1 MKVNLKSQRLNLI
14 LLLVL
19 LCIFIIVSS
28 AGIDKSIFL
37 GINSFKFQS
46 DSFIWSNLTFL
57 GDTLPVC
64 AIMILFLRK
73 MPDLVWSGIISTII
87 ATLIVNVLKH
97 YLDVPRPLSV
107 IDKDLINIIGPA
119 LYAHS
124 FPSGHT
130 VTIFTF
136 AGLLIYRYRSVFFRI
151 AIIILAILVGISRI
165 AVGAHWP
172 TDVISGAAIGILCSM
187 TGVFIVTMPGWKSNR
202 NGQVILG
209 GLLILTNMYLLLIY
223 NCGYGQAIYFQRF
236 FALTVLV
243 AGSREYY
250 LLLRGSGS

>member
-1 MKVNLKSQRLNLI
+1 MVRYNINNNCNSYSQ
-14 LLLVL
+14 
-19 LCIFIIVSS
+19 C
-28 AGIDKSIFL
+28 
-37 GINSFKFQS
+37 
-46 DSFIWSNLTFL
+46 TE
-57 GDTLPVC
+57 TLSRC
-64 AIMILFLRK
+64 AKASL
-73 MPDLVWSGIISTII
+73 
-87 ATLIVNVLKH
+87 A
-97 YLDVPRPLSV
+97 

-172 TDVISGAAIGILCSM
+172 TDVIAGAAIGILCSM
-187 TGVFIVTMPGWKSNR
+187 AGVFIVTMPGWKSNR

-250 LLLRGSGS
+250 LLPEPGTLHHAPQSQSQPQPQPQPQPQLRHLYQNRLYSVSNVFFLIYAPFKHFKDLVIFYQFFWIFFFFK

>member
-97 YLDVPRPLSV
+97 YLDVPRPL
-107 IDKDLINIIGPA
+107 
-119 LYAHS
+119 
-124 FPSGHT
+124 
-130 VTIFTF
+130 
-136 AGLLIYRYRSVFFRI
+136 
-151 AIIILAILVGISRI
+151 
-165 AVGAHWP
+165 
-172 TDVISGAAIGILCSM
+172 
-187 TGVFIVTMPGWKSNR
+187 
-202 NGQVILG
+202 
-209 GLLILTNMYLLLIY
+209 
-223 NCGYGQAIYFQRF
+223 
-236 FALTVLV
+236 
-243 AGSREYY
+243 
-250 LLLRGSGS
+250 